1 MSGADKFMPMFW
13 GDYARDTGHLN
24 NAGHGAYL
32 MLIKHYW
39 CSARPLPDDDAQ
51 LWRIACCDSLGA
63 WKKLRAAIEPFFHVA
78 GGLWRHNRV
87 DRELVKATERY
98 ERRSKAGRDGGAE
111 KWGLGSGGGDTRPP
125 KDNARL
131 RSERLAEARR
141 KARHSPE
148 EWSVLVEICGRKC
161 VRCGATGQVVRDH
174 IVPIY
179 QGGDD
184 GIGNIQPL
192 CASCNSSKGPD
203 RTDHRPPDWRE
214 RLAGAMGV
222 ETPGER
228 LAKRLPEAYQPQ
240 PHLLTE
246 RKEAALLGP
255 ELPAASAEEQAEVQ
269 RSNTLIKAFDAA
281 IVSVWGSAQA
291 RPWPS
296 TTDSGIAMRWL
307 KAGVTADLVTAIAE
321 PRFRRMHAQ
330 NRRRPDTLKFLDAA
344 VDETLAE
351 AARQGLPPPGA
362 KPDPEREAAAR
373 RYIKAVDQWN
383 DDGRQGPAP
392 KAEDFGLP
400 ARAA

>member
-51 LWRIACCDSLGA
+51 LWRIACCDSMGA
-63 WKKLRAAIEPFFHVA
+63 WKKLRSAIEPFFHVA
-78 GGLWRHNRV
+78 DGLWRHNRV

-98 ERRSKAGRDGGAE
+98 ERRSKAGQKGN
-111 KWGLGSGGGDTRPP
+111 DTRWG
-125 KDNARL
+125 KDGNA
-131 RSERLAEARR
+131 
-141 KARHSPE
+141 SPE
-148 EWSVLVEICGRKC
+148 PPPS
-161 VRCGATGQVVRDH
+161 D
-174 IVPIY
+174 PI
-179 QGGDD
+179 G
-184 GIGNIQPL
+184 
-192 CASCNSSKGPD
+192 
-203 RTDHRPPDWRE
+203 TDPPSQCDPNAIPMRS
-214 RLAGAMGV
+214 
-222 ETPGER
+222 
-228 LAKRLPEAYQPQ
+228 QPQ

-246 RKEAALLGP
+246 KNEAALLSP

-281 IVSVWGSAQA
+281 IVAVWGASQA

-351 AARQGLPPPGA
+351 AARQGLPPPGS